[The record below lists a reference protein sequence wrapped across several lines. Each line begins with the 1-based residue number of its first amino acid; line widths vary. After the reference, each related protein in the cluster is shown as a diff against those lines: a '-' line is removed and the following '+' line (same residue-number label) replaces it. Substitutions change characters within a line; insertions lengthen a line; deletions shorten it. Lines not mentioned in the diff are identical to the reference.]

1 MVTKTRVKTAARTKK
16 APARKAAAKPRARAT
31 VTKGRKAE
39 VAAAAVAAVTS
50 GPRRVVFIDVE
61 NTSSESELGRVLD
74 ELNIDL
80 KSGTTDVTA
89 IGNWRVVGQQLGR
102 SLAQRGAHLVHS
114 APATR
119 VPDWSDLWIAV
130 QAGIW
135 LGRSRPGDTIDI
147 VSHDRAFD
155 AVGDAAARL
164 GVVFNRIT
172 YKSAGA
178 HHATVSER
186 ASEPAGERRGGRR
199 RRRRGGGGRSGAGAT
214 STAPSARAA
223 HVAPPRVVAAV
234 SEEGPHAASQE
245 QLQQVIARLAATDPA
260 HTVTL
265 DALTVALK
273 AAGFQ
278 RPTGSPRLV
287 TRLRRMKDIEVLPN
301 GRVRMNPDADVA
313 PGSPPA
319 EALAEAAASGEDHG
333 VESGA
338 AENGAAVEGAVKR
351 RSRRRGGRRRGGR
364 GRKSAGAAPTPPAE

>member
-31 VTKGRKAE
+31 ATKGRKAD

-172 YKSAGA
+172 YMRGGPHFTA
-178 HHATVSER
+178 R
-186 ASEPAGERRGGRR
+186 EPAGARRGGRR
-199 RRRRGGGGRSGAGAT
+199 RRRRGGSGRSGTGAT

-223 HVAPPRVVAAV
+223 HVAPSRVVAAV

-301 GRVRMNPDADVA
+301 GRVRLNPDADVA
-313 PGSPPA
+313 PDSPPA
-319 EALAEAAASGEDHG
+319 EPLAEATASGEDG
-333 VESGA
+333 VVESGT

>member
-31 VTKGRKAE
+31 ATKGRKAD

-172 YKSAGA
+172 YKSAA
-178 HHATVSER
+178 PHVTASER

-199 RRRRGGGGRSGAGAT
+199 RRRRGGSGRSGTGAT

-223 HVAPPRVVAAV
+223 HVAPSRAVVEA
-234 SEEGPHAASQE
+234 SEAEPHGASQE
-245 QLQQVIARLAATDPA
+245 QLQQIIARLAEADPA

-301 GRVRMNPDADVA
+301 GRVRLNSDADVA

-319 EALAEAAASGEDHG
+319 EPFAEAAASGEDG
-333 VESGA
+333 VVESGT

>member
-31 VTKGRKAE
+31 ATKGRKAD

-172 YKSAGA
+172 YKSAGPHVTA
-178 HHATVSER
+178 SER

-199 RRRRGGGGRSGAGAT
+199 RRRRGGSGRSGAGAT

-223 HVAPPRVVAAV
+223 HVAPSRAVVEA
-234 SEEGPHAASQE
+234 SEAEPHGASQE
-245 QLQQVIARLAATDPA
+245 QLQQIIARLAAADPA

-287 TRLRRMKDIEVLPN
+287 TRLRRMKNIEVLPN
-301 GRVRMNPDADVA
+301 GRVRLNPDADVA
-313 PGSPPA
+313 PDSPPA
-319 EALAEAAASGEDHG
+319 EPFAEAAASGEDG
-333 VESGA
+333 VVGNGTT
-338 AENGAAVEGAVKR
+338 ENGAAVEGAVKR